1 MSAFNFPIGTHTA
14 AQHTQALPDKVDV
27 VIIGG
32 GVIGICAAL
41 FLRRHG
47 QSVFVCEKDAW
58 QVNNPL
64 VIGDG
69 YANRD
74 ATLMSYP

>member
-1 MSAFNFPIGTHTA
+1 MSAFTFPIGTHTPP
-14 AQHTQALPDKVDV
+14 QHAQALPDKVDV

-41 FLRRHG
+41 FCAVMGNLFSCVKR
-47 QSVFVCEKDAW
+47 DAW
-58 QVNNPL
+58 QANNPP

-69 YANRD
+69 SQQGRD
-74 ATLMSYP
+74 LMSYPS